1 MSDSVRLHRK
11 EALRMDKIV
20 EDYIKQMK
28 LAVGLNTQRVFAAW
42 DACSQAGPWTLRRY
56 YRDGKLTITLSSSVV
71 RSQLLLQKDLL
82 IAKMNA
88 FLAQDELFI
97 KDNKTVGFIQELKL
111 K

>member
-11 EALRMDKIV
+11 EALGMDKIV
-20 EDYIKQMK
+20 EEYIKQMK

-42 DACSQAGPWTLRRY
+42 DACSEAGPWTLRRY

-97 KDNKTVGFIQELKL
+97 NDNKTVGFIQELKL